1 MLKKTLGLVAFIV
14 TLFAVLSASSA
25 CFSFYTNPKYRKSFL
40 NDTLMRLLNAIFNN
54 IFSF

>member
-25 CFSFYTNPKYRKSFL
+25 CFFFLYQPKVPKV
-40 NDTLMRLLNAIFNN
+40 LLK
-54 IFSF
+54 

>member
-25 CFSFYTNPKYRKSFL
+25 CFSFYTNQSTESPS
-40 NDTLMRLLNAIFNN
+40 
-54 IFSF
+54 